1 MEPVEKMTVDHFPIT
16 QQHNGWLI
24 TWPGFSNIRLVEN
37 KQKLADLVFDSI
49 GVEQAR
55 FGVRLDNSEI
65 KFLHIRF
72 NDWAA
77 DRSGYLADLLDRYEI
92 ASVLFDSEASARW
105 LQDYFEKK
113 LIWKRLSQTA

>member
-1 MEPVEKMTVDHFPIT
+1 MKANPFPIV

-37 KQKLADLVFDSI
+37 KKKLADLVFDTI
-49 GVEQAR
+49 GVEEAR
-55 FGVRLDNSEI
+55 FGVRLDDSEI

-77 DRSGYLADLLDRYEI
+77 DRSGSLQDVMDRYEI
-92 ASVLFDSEASARW
+92 TGVLFDTEASAQW

-113 LIWKRLSQTA
+113 LMWKQLSQPTA

>member
-1 MEPVEKMTVDHFPIT
+1 MTVDPFPIA

-37 KQKLADLVFDSI
+37 KRKLADLVFDTI
-49 GVEQAR
+49 GVEQAQ
-55 FGVRLDNSEI
+55 FGVRLADGDTE
-65 KFLHIRF
+65 FLHIYF

-77 DRSGYLADLLDRYEI
+77 DRSGRLSDMIEYRYEI
-92 ASVLFDSEASARW
+92 TGVVFDTEASARW

-113 LIWKRLSQTA
+113 LVWKRLSQPTT

>member
-1 MEPVEKMTVDHFPIT
+1 MKANPFPII

-49 GVEQAR
+49 GVEQAW
-55 FGVRLDNSEI
+55 FGVRLDDSEI

-77 DRSGYLADLLDRYEI
+77 DRSGRLSSMIQDRYAI
-92 ASVLFDSEASARW
+92 TGVVFDTEESARW

-113 LIWKRLSQTA
+113 LMWKQLSQTA

>member
-1 MEPVEKMTVDHFPIT
+1 MTVDHFPIT

-37 KQKLADLVFDSI
+37 KQKLADLVFDTI
-49 GVEQAR
+49 GVEQAW
-55 FGVRLDNSEI
+55 FGVRLGDSEV

-77 DRSGYLADLLDRYEI
+77 DRSGSLQDILDRYEI
-92 ASVLFDSEASARW
+92 TSVLFDTEASARW

-113 LIWKRLSQTA
+113 LIWKQLSRTA